1 MADNKRFKANKG
13 VSTGDLHLTSNSGDD
28 VGIVLSPS
36 ASAPATTTNKL
47 YAKSGA
53 GAGLYYNGSILAGG
67 GSVPD
72 EFTDLTD
79 TPNSLS
85 GQGNKIVSVN
95 NAGNALEF
103 IEDSSFINAVI
114 FG

>member
-1 MADNKRFKANKG
+1 MADTRFKATKG

-36 ASAPATTTNKL
+36 ATAPSTTTNKL
-47 YAKSGA
+47 YAKSGT
-53 GAGLYYNGSILAGG
+53 GAGLYYNGTILAS
-67 GSVPD
+67 GSSGAT
-72 EFTDLTD
+72 EFTGLTD
-79 TPNSLS
+79 TPSSLS
-85 GQGNKIVSVN
+85 GQGNKLVAVN

>member
-85 GQGNKIVSVN
+85 GQGNKIVAVY

>member
-72 EFTDLTD
+72 EFTDLND
-79 TPNSLS
+79 TPNSFS
-85 GQGNKIVSVN
+85 GQGNKIVAVN

>member
-1 MADNKRFKANKG
+1 MADTRFKANKG

-36 ASAPATTTNKL
+36 ATAPATTTNKL

-67 GSVPD
+67 GSVAD

-85 GQGNKIVSVN
+85 RQGNKLVAVN

-103 IEDSSFINAVI
+103 IKDSSFINAVI

>member
-1 MADNKRFKANKG
+1 MADTRFKANKG

-72 EFTDLTD
+72 EFTDLSD
-79 TPNSLS
+79 TPGSLS
-85 GQGNKIVSVN
+85 GQGNKLVAVN
-95 NAGNALEF
+95 NAGSALEF

>member
-85 GQGNKIVSVN
+85 GQGNKIVAVN

>member
-1 MADNKRFKANKG
+1 MADTRFKANKG

-36 ASAPATTTNKL
+36 ATAPATTTNKL

-85 GQGNKIVSVN
+85 GQGNKLVAVN

>member
-1 MADNKRFKANKG
+1 MADTRFKANKG

-36 ASAPATTTNKL
+36 ATAPATTANKL

-85 GQGNKIVSVN
+85 GQGNKLVAVN